1 MISFLECSWLLLYR
15 GDSDDSDE
23 SITSYQPKRRKVEE
37 QEDVAEDE
45 DSSGEDLGVA
55 SLTETGQDKSSK
67 MEV

>member
-1 MISFLECSWLLLYR
+1 MISFLECLWLLLLLYR
-15 GDSDDSDE
+15 GDSDE